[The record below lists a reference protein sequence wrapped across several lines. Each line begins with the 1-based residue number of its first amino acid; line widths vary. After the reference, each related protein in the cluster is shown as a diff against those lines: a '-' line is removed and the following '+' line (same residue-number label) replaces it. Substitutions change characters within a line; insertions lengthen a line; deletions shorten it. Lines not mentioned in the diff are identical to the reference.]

1 MRIIY
6 AQSPAVVYRGR
17 TGKQGGSETQGLRE
31 ASVADTA
38 TARISWYSSILY
50 GFKEQHDTLNE
61 AALQKLLFRSA
72 LQKKEL
78 ELKLERQE

>member
-6 AQSPAVVYRGR
+6 AQSPAVVYRGWTR
-17 TGKQGGSETQGLRE
+17 KQGGSETQGLRE

-38 TARISWYSSILY
+38 TARVSWYSSILY

-61 AALQKLLFRSA
+61 AAFQKTIV
-72 LQKKEL
+72 
-78 ELKLERQE
+78 